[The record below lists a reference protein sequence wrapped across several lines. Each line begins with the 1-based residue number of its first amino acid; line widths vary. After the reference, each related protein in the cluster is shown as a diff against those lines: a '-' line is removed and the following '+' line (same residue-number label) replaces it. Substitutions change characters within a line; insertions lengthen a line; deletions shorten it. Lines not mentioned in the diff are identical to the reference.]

1 MPLDTPLQL
10 SADPLG
16 LVRSFPTRLI
26 PLDLIKV
33 PQGRVEDEF
42 FGSRYSAFLQGKAPI
57 HETRISLSN
66 VRRGFWK
73 RSEGRWQ
80 LIEDPFSESDIA
92 EVAAMVRLGSRPVLH
107 LYENPNSEDTKR
119 FVCSDDAVVHA
130 VYERLGLSKVPV
142 AVMAKPSGLE
152 ESCLSVRC
160 FPRKGKEPIPLLEG
174 VVPVTHE
181 LVPSIL
187 GTEKRPVAES
197 FERLLASLSDTK
209 LALRR
214 FHQPGST
221 TLHYHH
227 TLYSVLHRGEE
238 CVEAMHLLIEGRKP
252 LSAAALLRSLHELV
266 LVFYVDWLAPEH
278 TYRYLQMASVQSE
291 KQWEATCEQ
300 WRRVDIAAGTSPLEA
315 KSIKDAHMRAFRLG
329 SIVGERARLFPLGQE
344 FQSDIYSFLSDIIHH
359 DFSMA
364 ARYAHTLDH
373 GDEAIYHGEV
383 VHTILYLADVLVAAI
398 VTRIRD
404 DIGIGQE
411 VLQKNGQQLLAAD
424 RQNAAHSAAR

>member
-1 MPLDTPLQL
+1 
-10 SADPLG
+10 
-16 LVRSFPTRLI
+16 
-26 PLDLIKV
+26 
-33 PQGRVEDEF
+33 
-42 FGSRYSAFLQGKAPI
+42 
-57 HETRISLSN
+57 
-66 VRRGFWK
+66 
-73 RSEGRWQ
+73 
-80 LIEDPFSESDIA
+80 
-92 EVAAMVRLGSRPVLH
+92 MVRLGSRPVLH

-130 VYERLGLSKVPV
+130 VYEKLGLSKVPV
-142 AVMAKPSGLE
+142 ALLARPRGLE

-160 FPRKGKEPIPLLEG
+160 FPRNGKDPIPLLEG
-174 VVPVTHE
+174 VVPVMHE

-187 GTEKRPVAES
+187 GTEKRPVTES

-209 LALRR
+209 LALKR
-214 FHQPGST
+214 FHHPGST

-252 LSAAALLRSLHELV
+252 LAAAALLRSLHELV

-278 TYRYLQMASVQSE
+278 ICRYLQMASVRSE

-300 WRRVDIAAGTSPLEA
+300 WRKADVAAGASPLEA
-315 KSIKDAHMRAFRLG
+315 KNIKDAHMRAFRLG
-329 SIVGERARLFPLGQE
+329 SIVGERARLFPFGQE

-383 VHTILYLADVLVAAI
+383 VHTILHLADVLVTAV
-398 VTRIRD
+398 VTRVRD

-411 VLQKNGQQLLAAD
+411 ILQKNAQQVLAAD
-424 RQNAAHSAAR
+424 RQNAAHSAVR